1 MAARTGLEPA
11 TSVLTGHL
19 RVAVTTSKIQTDP
32 THLNASY
39 WISVSACE
47 TRTRSQRLSTARS
60 SIERYALSV
69 LNFILNTALEDR
81 LELPT

>member
-11 TSVLTGHL
+11 TSVLSGQL
-19 RVAVTTSKIQTDP
+19 RVAVTTSKIKKLTLL
-32 THLNASY
+32 TS
-39 WISVSACE
+39 
-47 TRTRSQRLSTARS
+47 TRLIGFQLAHERLELAAVRLSAARS

-69 LNFILNTALEDR
+69 LNTALEDR